1 MLLINTEKTLLIYM
15 KAPSNWCF
23 FEGKMLSKQAVQK
36 VCVGNIQHALYP
48 FYDKLFV
55 TILKKYVT

>member
-1 MLLINTEKTLLIYM
+1 M